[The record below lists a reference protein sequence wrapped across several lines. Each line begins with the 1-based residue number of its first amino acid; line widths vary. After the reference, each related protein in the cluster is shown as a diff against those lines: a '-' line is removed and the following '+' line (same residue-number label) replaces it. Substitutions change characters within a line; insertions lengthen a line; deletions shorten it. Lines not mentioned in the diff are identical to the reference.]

1 MAGLIRLA
9 IVDDDP
15 LVRTGLRIM
24 VGGSPD
30 IDVVAEAG
38 DGAEAIT
45 MVDAHW
51 PDVVLM
57 DIRMPGV
64 DGLTATRRLRARARP
79 PHVIV
84 LTTFHADEYVLE
96 ALRGGASGFLL
107 KDTPPR
113 EIIAAVRTVAAGAAT
128 LSPAVVRQLVDQA
141 PGPRREA
148 ARSRLALLTDRER
161 EVALGVG
168 RGWSNAEIAE
178 ALGMGVPTVKS
189 HVSRLLAKLD
199 LNNRVQVALL
209 AHDADLL

>member
-1 MAGLIRLA
+1 MIRLA

-38 DGAEAIT
+38 DGAEAVT

-64 DGLTATRRLRARARP
+64 DGLTATRRLRSRARP

-128 LSPAVVRQLVDQA
+128 LSPAVVRQLVDHA
-141 PGPRREA
+141 PGPRRDA
-148 ARSRLALLTDRER
+148 ARARLALLTDRER

-189 HVSRLLAKLD
+189 HVSRLLTKLD